1 MVKWGIEKKVKVI
14 TMDNASNMDIA
25 IQVSGAE
32 LKLRCFAH
40 TLNLASNKALNDP
53 SLLKVLGRV
62 RSVVTFFSQKQYSN

>member
-1 MVKWGIEKKVKVI
+1 MVKCGIEKKVKVI

-53 SLLKVLGRV
+53 
-62 RSVVTFFSQKQYSN
+62 